1 MNLELIKELDYFD
14 IHSNLGLCFD
24 GIDEFSNYSIAYSN
38 NVKDYFY
45 NFITNIKAKTKNEF
59 DKIILDAIP
68 KMNNKNREIIIAVLP
83 YFGEIYNNKEVF
95 FDNTYKLVSKEVW
108 QIYDDLVNIKN
119 INTNCNLNIKLE
131 KTENM
136 KLYAKEM
143 LEAYQTGDNKDPY
156 GSLDSE
162 YKKIYENYKEEKS
175 EYKNEFY
182 FIKMDNKI
190 IGVTSC
196 VYDNK
201 IFGIYGLAIKK
212 EYRKKGF
219 GKETIKKQLEMC
231 KNKNLKLAFLQTE
244 EEYYPADM
252 YRKLGFKDVCIKYYY
267 KKI

>member
-38 NVKDYFY
+38 RVKDYCY

-119 INTNCNLNIKLE
+119 INTNCNLNIKL
-131 KTENM
+131 
-136 KLYAKEM
+136 
-143 LEAYQTGDNKDPY
+143 
-156 GSLDSE
+156 
-162 YKKIYENYKEEKS
+162 
-175 EYKNEFY
+175 
-182 FIKMDNKI
+182 
-190 IGVTSC
+190 
-196 VYDNK
+196 
-201 IFGIYGLAIKK
+201 
-212 EYRKKGF
+212 
-219 GKETIKKQLEMC
+219 
-231 KNKNLKLAFLQTE
+231 
-244 EEYYPADM
+244 
-252 YRKLGFKDVCIKYYY
+252 
-267 KKI
+267 